1 MADAMISVAEA
12 RARILAAVKPL
23 PAETVSVAEAVGR
36 VTAID
41 IVARRTQPPM
51 AVSAM
56 DGWACRSADVTTVPA
71 KLVEIGYV
79 PAGAA
84 FDGTVGAGQAVRIFT
99 GAPVPAGADC
109 IVIQEDVDAAGKSL
123 TVREGA
129 KAGTYVRPAGLDFKA
144 GEIGV
149 PAGRR
154 LTPADIGLV
163 AAMNW
168 PWLEVHRRPRIA
180 MIATGDE
187 LARPGEPIGPNQIV
201 SSNALALAALIREA
215 GGIPID
221 LGIARDEEASL
232 SAMADG
238 ARGAD
243 MLVTLGGASVG
254 EHDLVRKVLGAR
266 GLALDFWRI
275 AMRPGKPLMF
285 GRIDN
290 AALLGLPGN
299 PVSSLVCATL
309 FLVPALRALQGEA
322 PESRPP
328 LTAKLGRDLPENDGR
343 EDYLR
348 STLSYEADGTPV
360 ATPFDKQDSSML
372 SRLARADC
380 LVVRAP
386 RAPAAK
392 AGSRVAIVPL
402 GSAGAFFG

>member
-12 RARILAAVKPL
+12 RGRILAAVKPL

-36 VTAID
+36 VTATD
-41 IVARRTQPPM
+41 IVARRTQPPV

-56 DGWACRSADVTTVPA
+56 DGWACRSADVATVPA
-71 KLVEIGYV
+71 RLKEIGYV
-79 PAGAA
+79 PAGSS
-84 FDGTVGAGQAVRIFT
+84 FDGVVGPGEAVRIFT
-99 GAPVPAGADC
+99 GAPVPKGADC
-109 IVIQEDVDAAGKSL
+109 IVIQEDVDANGKEL

-129 KAGTYVRPAGLDFKA
+129 KAGTYVRPAGLDFKE
-144 GEIGV
+144 GEVGV
-149 PAGRR
+149 QAGRR
-154 LTPADIGLV
+154 LTPADIGLI

-168 PWLEVHRRPRIA
+168 PWVEVHRRPRIA

-232 SAMADG
+232 HALADG

-254 EHDLVRKVLGAR
+254 EHDLVRKVLGQR
-266 GLALDFWRI
+266 GLQLDFWRI

-285 GRIDN
+285 GRATLESGSIP
-290 AALLGLPGN
+290 LLGLPGN
-299 PVSSLVCATL
+299 PVSALVCGHN
-309 FLVPALRALQGEA
+309 FLIPALRAMLGLDWQPQLE
-322 PESRPP
+322 
-328 LTAKLGRDLPENDGR
+328 TAVSGSDLAENDRR

-348 STLSYEADGTPV
+348 ATLRQDEGRLV
-360 ATPFDKQDSSML
+360 ATAFDRQDSSML
-372 SRLARADC
+372 RLLSDADC
-380 LVVRAP
+380 LIIRP
-386 RAPAAK
+386 PLAPALK
-392 AGSRVAIVPL
+392 AGDAVQILRL
-402 GSAGAFFG
+402 R